1 METEQNK
8 TKQSLCK
15 QHKKGKAG
23 KGYENRPIIDYLNKS
38 FQVVFSKELGHSFD
52 RDIIKFR

>member
-8 TKQSLCK
+8 TKQSLCQ

-23 KGYENRPIIDYLNKS
+23 KGYENRPIIDHLNKS
-38 FQVVFSKELGHSFD
+38 FQVV
-52 RDIIKFR
+52 